1 MAKSIQYL
9 AWGSITSGDRWTEPP
24 IPSQLW
30 LFSDCHFHGLS
41 PCWSLTHLNGFDNG
55 FHHPSSMVLLDPTWR
70 LPLACLLENLFMGND
85 RLFRPSEFALGS
97 VKTAERYMSQP
108 TESRLF
114 LQKREYT
121 HFSWAREDTEH
132 HRPLQSFQKLR

>member
-1 MAKSIQYL
+1 M
-9 AWGSITSGDRWTEPP
+9 
-24 IPSQLW
+24 
-30 LFSDCHFHGLS
+30 
-41 PCWSLTHLNGFDNG
+41 
-55 FHHPSSMVLLDPTWR
+55 
-70 LPLACLLENLFMGND
+70 CLLENLFMGND

-114 LQKREYT
+114 SQEKREYT

-132 HRPLQSFQKLR
+132 HRCSRAFRS